1 MLRFKDFMN
10 EKQTDKKYELVGQ
23 EGKFW
28 RIMALKDFECVDGTK
43 VRTKVR
49 TKVKAGDIGGFINK

>member
-1 MLRFKDFMN
+1 MLIFKDSKN

-28 RIMALKDFECVDGTK
+28 RIRAIKDFECVDGRYIRSNRLK
-43 VRTKVR
+43 SNRLGR
-49 TKVKAGDIGGFINK
+49 SI